1 MSLKEKGGFSSPFWE
16 GREVPF
22 MHLLNKLSL
31 RELCYCVLKKR
42 GLLRSKGAEV
52 SAKGFNMMQSL

>member
-1 MSLKEKGGFSSPFWE
+1 MF
-16 GREVPF
+16 V
-22 MHLLNKLSL
+22 LNKLHL

-52 SAKGFNMMQSL
+52 SAKVSNTMQSL